1 MTKAISSWS
10 GGKDSSFACYLAQ
23 RQGYDVTHL
32 VNFIS
37 QEFRRVSFHGTRAH
51 LVARQAQAVGLL
63 LAQYAVPPDM
73 ALYERTFKKA
83 ATTLKRQGAEAMV
96 FGDIYLDE
104 HRDWVE
110 RVCDDIGLVPVLPLW
125 GKDPEEL
132 LREFIDAGFE
142 AVVVSAKAEFFTEE
156 WLGRRIDRSF
166 LVDLKQ
172 LVKGKD
178 VDVCGEKGEYH
189 TVVVDGPLFKE
200 RLEITRG
207 ERVQRDGYW
216 FLDVTRCRARPK
228 PSVGGGGPK

>member
-10 GGKDSSFACYLAQ
+10 GGKDSGFACYLAQ

-37 QEFRRVSFHGTRAH
+37 KEFRRVSFHGTRAH
-51 LVARQAQAVGLL
+51 LISRQARAIGLS

-83 ATTLKRQGAEAMV
+83 ATAQKRQGAEAMV

-110 RVCDDIGLVPVLPLW
+110 RVCGELGLVPVLPLW
-125 GKDPEEL
+125 GKEPEAL
-132 LREFIDAGFE
+132 LKEFIDAGFE
-142 AVVVSAKAEFFTEE
+142 AVMISAKADIFGQD
-156 WLGRRIDRSF
+156 WLGRTIDHSF
-166 LVDLKQ
+166 LVDFKQ
-172 LVKGKD
+172 LAKGKD

-189 TVVVDGPLFKE
+189 TVVVDGPLFKQ

-207 ERVQRDGYW
+207 AKVLRDGYW
-216 FLDVTRCRARPK
+216 FLDVPRCRAVSK
-228 PSVGGGGPK
+228 PAVGGQGGK

>member
-37 QEFRRVSFHGTRAH
+37 KEFRRVSFHGTRAH

-73 ALYERTFKKA
+73 ALYERTFRKA

-110 RVCDDIGLVPVLPLW
+110 RVCGEVGLIPVLPLW
-125 GKDPEEL
+125 GRDPEGL
-132 LREFIDAGFE
+132 LREFIDDGFE
-142 AVVVSAKAEFFTEE
+142 AVVVSAKADIFSEE
-156 WLGRRIDRSF
+156 WLGRRIDHSF

-189 TVVVDGPLFKE
+189 TVVVDGPLFKQ

-216 FLDVTRCRARPK
+216 FLDVPRCRARPK
-228 PSVGGGGPK
+228 PGVGGGGPK

>member
-1 MTKAISSWS
+1 
-10 GGKDSSFACYLAQ
+10 
-23 RQGYDVTHL
+23 VTHL

-51 LVARQAQAVGLL
+51 LISRQAQAIGIS

-83 ATTLKRQGAEAMV
+83 ATAQKRQGAEAMV

-110 RVCDDIGLVPVLPLW
+110 RVCGELGLMAVLPLW

-132 LREFIDAGFE
+132 LKEFIGAGFE
-142 AVVVSAKAEFFTEE
+142 AVVISAKADIFSRE
-156 WLGRRIDRSF
+156 WLGRTIDHGF
-166 LVDLKQ
+166 LGDFKR
-172 LVKGKD
+172 LVKGRD
-178 VDVCGEKGEYH
+178 IDVCGEKGEYH
-189 TVVVDGPLFKE
+189 TVVVDGPLFKQ

-207 ERVQRDGYW
+207 DRVQRDGYW
-216 FLDVTRCRARPK
+216 FLDVPRCRARSK
-228 PSVGGGGPK
+228 PSVGGEGRQ